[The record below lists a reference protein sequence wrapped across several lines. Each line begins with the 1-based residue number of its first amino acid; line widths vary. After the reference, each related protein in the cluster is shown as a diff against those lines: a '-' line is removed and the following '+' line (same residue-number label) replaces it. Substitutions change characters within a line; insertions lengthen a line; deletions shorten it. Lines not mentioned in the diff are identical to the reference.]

1 VLYCKSQS
9 GVCVVDGLGGVCRQS
24 KSRSHEQRLVTAGQ
38 GKRKVVTRTGGYAER
53 VKADMQPYRSSQTTS
68 SSLDKLPDVIQASR
82 LNPDPEGMTKGRVT
96 LGIIRYLNSPSA
108 GESSLQQ
115 TTMPLL
121 HKVTSAILT

>member
-1 VLYCKSQS
+1 M
-9 GVCVVDGLGGVCRQS
+9 
-24 KSRSHEQRLVTAGQ
+24 TAGQ

-96 LGIIRYLNSPSA
+96 LGIIRYFELPVRGTIVTATNYNA
-108 GESSLQQ
+108 
-115 TTMPLL
+115 TTSQGDVRHTNL
-121 HKVTSAILT
+121 VF